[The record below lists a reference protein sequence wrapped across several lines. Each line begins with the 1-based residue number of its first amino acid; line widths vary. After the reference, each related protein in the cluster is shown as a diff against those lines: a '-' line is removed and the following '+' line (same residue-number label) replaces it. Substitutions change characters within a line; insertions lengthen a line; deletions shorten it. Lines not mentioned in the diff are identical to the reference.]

1 MEDYDETRAATD
13 TGDAQ
18 HRRDDI
24 DGLRCLAVAAVVAF
38 HAVDGYDAGFCG
50 VDVFFAISGFVVA
63 ASLKRRE
70 RTSTKTFLVEFY
82 ARRAKRLAPALF
94 LTILATAV
102 GLRLVPLHE
111 RDARISYDAA
121 LCALGGA
128 SNIFFAVL
136 FTSEKQ
142 REARSSTTEPA
153 GYFASWTRTEEDV
166 FLHDAEAD
174 PFLHTWSLGVEEQFY
189 LILPCLFLLAHS
201 ERILNDNV
209 AVSIALVS
217 CLLSLVCGIV
227 LHVIGE
233 ADYAFY
239 LLPSRLWELAA
250 GWLVCELNRDVPER
264 HALKIDLLGAALLAC
279 ALAVS
284 KPHQYP
290 LPGALPA
297 ILGTCCILMNPHGK
311 LNALLAKKP
320 FPAIGRASYG
330 LYLFHW
336 PLLVL
341 LRLGLAHQILATCI
355 ALVISLPLTYA
366 SFQYVE
372 TPARKWAPKRRAAPL
387 FATLFSFGACAIA
400 VSQLRPGDR
409 SSGTSSGYSTEE
421 SVPGPPFFGAEFDAN
436 AWERI
441 NTNVTCGAEAYYAS
455 CNVMDRGVP
464 CACATNCT
472 ATTHLPQKA
481 GQGTIPCMR
490 TAVPQCQ
497 GWYSTNFDAGSWP
510 FGVWRSECFF
520 LSSAVRGSR
529 AVNLMRPSWVA
540 AMA

>member
-1 MEDYDETRAATD
+1 MDDYDETRAATD
-13 TGDAQ
+13 TGDAS

-38 HAVDGYDAGFCG
+38 HAVDEYDAGFCG

-70 RTSTKTFLVEFY
+70 RTSTRTFLVEFY

-102 GLRLVPLHE
+102 GLKLVPLHE
-111 RDARISYDAA
+111 RDARIAYDAA

-136 FTSEKQ
+136 FTSEKK
-142 REARSSTTEPA
+142 REAKSSATEPA
-153 GYFASWTRTEEDV
+153 GYFSRDWGTTRSDV
-166 FLHDAEAD
+166 FLHDAEAN

-189 LILPCLFLLAHS
+189 LVLPGLFLLAHS

-209 AVSIALVS
+209 AVAVALVA
-217 CLLSLVCGIV
+217 CVLSLVCGIV
-227 LHVIGE
+227 FLVLGE

-250 GWLVCELNRDVPER
+250 GWLVCEGNRDVPER
-264 HALKIDLLGAALLAC
+264 HALKIDFLGAALLAC

-284 KPHQYP
+284 KPQQYP

-297 ILGTCCILMNPHGK
+297 ILGTCCFLMNPSGK
-311 LNALLAKKP
+311 LNAILSKKP
-320 FPAIGRASYG
+320 FPEIGRASYG
-330 LYLFHW
+330 LYLCHW

-355 ALVISLPLTYA
+355 ALLISLPLTYV
-366 SFQYVE
+366 SFTYVE
-372 TPARKWAPKRRAAPL
+372 TPARTWAPKRRAAPL

-409 SSGTSSGYSTEE
+409 SSGASGGYPAEDA
-421 SVPGPPFFGAEFDAN
+421 VPGPPFFGAEFDAN
-436 AWERI
+436 AWERVDA
-441 NTNVTCGAEAYYAS
+441 NVTCGAAAYYAS
-455 CNVMDRGVP
+455 CNAVERGVP

-472 ATTHLPQKA
+472 STTHLPEKA

-497 GWYSTNFDAGSWP
+497 GWYATNFDEGSWP

-520 LSSAVRGSR
+520 LSSAVSDS
-529 AVNLMRPSWVA
+529 AQKLMRSS
-540 AMA
+540 